1 MANDDMSKTQYLEL
15 AERMVR
21 SLQDGKHDEFETVV
35 EELTDLRETTLF
47 QEVGRLT
54 RELHEALK
62 SFKLDSRLTDIAAT
76 EIPDARDRL
85 NYVLTMTDQAA
96 HRTLNAVEA
105 SANLTEEFTGKSG
118 HLLEQWQRFR
128 KRELSADQFRQLSRE
143 LEDFLALVQDNGT
156 QLQANLS
163 DALMAQ
169 DFQDLT
175 GQVIRRVITLVQEV
189 EDGLVDLMRL
199 SRPGGLAEKTAESA
213 EAADKKARDDAKGTG
228 PAIPGQDNEDVVQG
242 QDDVDDLLSSLGF

>member
-1 MANDDMSKTQYLEL
+1 MGSEETTKQRYLALAENLVHSIRNDDDSQ
-15 AERMVR
+15 
-21 SLQDGKHDEFETVV
+21 FETLV
-35 EELTDLRETTLF
+35 EDLTNLRETALF

-62 SFKLDSRLTDIAAT
+62 SFKVDSRLNDIAAN

-105 SANLTEEFTGKSG
+105 SASLTEEITGNSRD
-118 HLLEQWQRFR
+118 LLERWRRFR
-128 KRELSADQFRQLSRE
+128 RRELSVDEFRELTRE
-143 LEDFLALVQDNGT
+143 LETFLVHIDENGAKI
-156 QLQANLS
+156 QSNLS

-175 GQVIRRVITLVQEV
+175 GQVIRRVIALVQEV
-189 EDGLVDLMRL
+189 EHGLVDLMRL
-199 SRPGGLAEKTAESA
+199 SKRTAGTTEESK
-213 EAADKKARDDAKGTG
+213 EAADKKASDDARGNG
-228 PAIPGQDNEDVVQG
+228 PAIPGQDDGDVLQG

>member
-1 MANDDMSKTQYLEL
+1 MANDETSKNQYLEL

-21 SLQDGKHDEFETVV
+21 SLQREQHAEFEQIV

-62 SFKLDSRLTDIAAT
+62 SFKVDSRLTDIAAT

-105 SANLTEEFTGKSG
+105 SASLTEEFTGKSG
-118 HLLEQWQRFR
+118 YLLEQWQRFR
-128 KRELSADQFRQLSRE
+128 QRELSADQFRQLSRE
-143 LEDFLALVQDNGT
+143 LEDFLGLVQENGT
-156 QLQANLS
+156 KLQANLS

-199 SRPGGLAEKTAESA
+199 SRPGASA
-213 EAADKKARDDAKGTG
+213 ERTEDSAKAADKKAMDDAKGTG